1 MPITKLPGVYYNENV
16 EFELVG
22 AGSKIPIFIGYTGNT
37 STDSH
42 KTDGTQILKYTK
54 WAEVNTSIEK
64 GGLGVYTEDTTNL
77 MLKTLQEFFEE
88 SALTTSADM
97 GVPYI
102 YVIDLGD
109 ATSKDNWLNALSNA
123 KSKAEA
129 TVETYVG
136 VEKISGDYQFK
147 DFLEAA
153 YTSILTESH
162 ALKLK
167 IGLTTK
173 FDVAENIASTDV
185 DEELIKL
192 TDAEN
197 GIQKRRIGIIEP
209 YLFGKTVARICL
221 TEYNI
226 EPGYYKYRSV
236 KPDEFISR
244 TPAEQL
250 DLQDAGII
258 FNRDEVLTSATYPK
272 INLCVS
278 TAFRANPRPA
288 DALFHAR
295 INADH
300 LLLEV
305 FDTIYPQIKN
315 NETATNFAYLQ
326 TQVDK
331 LIDDE
336 VEAENMIKYDEDTG
350 DGTRLTLAES
360 DSDPYDAILSGQIQP
375 VNCTAAIE
383 VQAELKTAALKSVQ

>member
-22 AGSKIPIFIGYTGNT
+22 AGSKIPVFIGYTGNKAT
-37 STDSH
+37 TDH
-42 KTDGTQILKYTK
+42 KTDGTQILTYTK
-54 WAEVNTSIEK
+54 WSEINTTIEK
-64 GGLGVYTEDTTNL
+64 GGLGVYTEDTDNL
-77 MLKTLQEFFEE
+77 MLKTLHEFFEE
-88 SALTTSADM
+88 SALTLSTDI

-109 ATSKDNWLNALSNA
+109 ATSKDNWLNALSIA

-129 TVETYVG
+129 TVEVYVG
-136 VEKISGDYQFK
+136 IEKITGDYKFN

-153 YTSILTESH
+153 YTSILAESH

-173 FDVAENIASTDV
+173 FDIAEDIASTDV
-185 DEELIKL
+185 DDELIKL
-192 TDAEN
+192 TDPEN
-197 GIQKRRIGIIEP
+197 GIQRRRIGIIEP

-226 EPGYYKYRSV
+226 EPGFHEYRSV
-236 KPDEFISR
+236 NPEEFIDR
-244 TPAEQL
+244 TPDQQL
-250 DLQDAGII
+250 ALQDAGII
-258 FNRDEVLTSATYPK
+258 FNRDEVLTSETYPK
-272 INLCVS
+272 INLAVT

-300 LLLEV
+300 LLLLV

-350 DGTRLTLAES
+350 EGTRLILSES
-360 DSDPYDAILSGQIQP
+360 DNDPYYAVLSGQIQP
-375 VNCTAAIE
+375 VNCTIAIE